1 VGIEPSLFSHSYC
14 TLLKSSCRL
23 NLQLLQ
29 AQTWHLHIKL
39 CIFHKE
45 KREKWH
51 VTMLLWQEKN
61 GTVLISQVSGLG
73 LKHAYVA
80 TKGIDMILHT
90 LASGLMKSEFSVIHN

>member
-1 VGIEPSLFSHSYC
+1 MAPSH
-14 TLLKSSCRL
+14 
-23 NLQLLQ
+23 Q
-29 AQTWHLHIKL
+29 AMHISQRK
-39 CIFHKE
+39 
-45 KREKWH
+45 KREWY

>member
-1 VGIEPSLFSHSYC
+1 
-14 TLLKSSCRL
+14 
-23 NLQLLQ
+23 
-29 AQTWHLHIKL
+29 
-39 CIFHKE
+39 
-45 KREKWH
+45 
-51 VTMLLWQEKN
+51 MLLWQEKN